1 MQWLSKEWTD
11 GENNQTM
18 LDRGVIS
25 ASASSLLCFALLC
38 FALHKKA
45 TCTQSTAEGLDS
57 WTAVE
62 VCQLSISQADDLR
75 GAAWRLHQRLG
86 AVRGG
91 ASVAGRTFFFFSSA
105 FAFICIFLIN

>member
-1 MQWLSKEWTD
+1 
-11 GENNQTM
+11 
-18 LDRGVIS
+18 
-25 ASASSLLCFALLC
+25 
-38 FALHKKA
+38 
-45 TCTQSTAEGLDS
+45 LDS

-91 ASVAGRTFFFFSSA
+91 ASVAGRTLFFFVFN
-105 FAFICIFLIN
+105 FLIFFINFF